1 MIIAVRTRILLNEC
15 CLCPFYNLEN
25 ATKDFTIY
33 DCCNWYVYRNVF
45 LNNSEKESIFF
56 INIAQS
62 IYQIYHNIRDCKDII
77 IIWVLLKT
85 SFHRRPQ
92 WKPRVSM
99 EELEALRWHSGSPM
113 KSFWGLQWNSKGL
126 MDSSILPGL
135 IL

>member
-1 MIIAVRTRILLNEC
+1 MQLEPEYCWMNVVYVLSIILKMPQRILQ
-15 CLCPFYNLEN
+15 FMIV
-25 ATKDFTIY
+25 ATDLLIEMF
-33 DCCNWYVYRNVF
+33 F

-113 KSFWGLQWNSKGL
+113 KSFWGLQWNSEGL